1 MSILS
6 AGTSNTTSLIYTG
19 DTTGQMVFQTNGT
32 TEAMRIDTSQNV
44 GIGTTPYYGHKLAV
58 AGTAAIQNL
67 YINSVVGGYQTGFI
81 NDGGTTATSKAL
93 TITNAA
99 GTELQVN
106 YYGGTSKFYSTI
118 GVGNTAGSTS
128 GAGIS
133 FPASQ
138 SASTDP
144 NTLDDYEEGT
154 WTPTYYCDTTAG
166 TTTYTRQ
173 YGSYTKIGNRVFVEC
188 DVVWSG
194 QTGTGSGLI
203 GGLPFTS
210 SPYSADSRGFVYAA
224 AYGGSLSFTGVQAAL
239 INNSATYLLL
249 YVLNNGGLSG
259 SAKATSGEFRLQLQ
273 YMVA

>member
-154 WTPTYYCDTTAG
+154 WTPNFGG
-166 TTTYTRQ
+166 TTPTYSNQ
-173 YGSYTKIGNRVFVEC
+173 SGYYTKIGNTVSAWF
-188 DVVWSG
+188 DVTVSTIG
-194 QTGTGSGLI
+194 NGDGSVMR
-203 GGLPFTS
+203 GLPFANGVAIPSGGIITY
-210 SPYSADSRGFVYAA
+210 YSGVNIAVYSMGCYIVGNVSYFYFV
-224 AYGGSLSFTGVQAAL
+224 G
-239 INNSATYLLL
+239 NNSAAGVTG
-249 YVLNNGGLSG
+249 NNGSTFMVNG
-259 SAKATSGEFRLQLQ
+259 SRVVG
-273 YMVA
+273 MVTYRTT